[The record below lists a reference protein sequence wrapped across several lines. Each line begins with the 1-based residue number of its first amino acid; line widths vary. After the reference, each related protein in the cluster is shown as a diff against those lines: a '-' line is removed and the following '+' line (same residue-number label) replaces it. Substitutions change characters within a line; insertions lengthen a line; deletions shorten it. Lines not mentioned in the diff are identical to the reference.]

1 MMVEAFQIIPK
12 RFINLW
18 EEWNL
23 RIAVLISLSLQ
34 FILIFTTSLRKR
46 SGNVFINSII
56 WSSYLLADWFAAF
69 AVGLISSS
77 QGEKCDKATI
87 DDALS
92 AFWAPFLLL
101 HLGGPDTITAFSLED
116 NELWLRHMLSVTVQ
130 VIAVGYV
137 FLQSLP
143 NRFWIP
149 TGLMFL
155 AGTIKYAERTRS
167 LYLACLSNLKD
178 SLRQEPDPGPNYA
191 QLMEEYSSNQAAGL
205 PEVIDRVPEPDQ
217 RSAGGTNSDSAERGK
232 TELEDIQKIEYAY
245 TFYKTFR
252 GLIVDHMF
260 SFHERNESR
269 KFFFSRNAKPAFG
282 FMEVELNFMYDALY
296 TKMATVY
303 NGIFGGILRFVC
315 SGLLV
320 ISLVIFASSHQ
331 KQKPHIDPF
340 DKATTYLLL
349 VGAVILDFVAL
360 LKLIFSDWSIALMKH
375 SKRLSRIRPFLWK
388 LNIPSFV
395 LAVQKRISLP
405 KRWSNHIYQ
414 HNLISYCL
422 KKRWKLG
429 DEIAEFFGVKELV
442 HKLLYPTKQN
452 LDEGLKEFIFN
463 ELEKKA
469 KKGEE
474 AKFAK
479 DIYSARGDWTI
490 LDYDGCSSI
499 VERSVSEDVEY
510 DESVLMWHIA
520 TDICFYQ
527 YQENEERFQEIHR
540 IRSKILSDYLMYL
553 LIMQPKLMLSVS
565 GIAQIRFQD
574 TCEEAR
580 KFFSRSWV
588 KLTEKSASEKLIKVD
603 TPVNPIEV
611 KGDRSKSLLFDAVI
625 LAKDLKEMVDK
636 HPEETWEMMSKVW
649 LELLC
654 YGASHCRGDG
664 HAQQI
669 RQGGE
674 LITFVWLLMSH
685 FGLGEQFRIEA
696 GHARAKLIVEK

>member
-269 KFFFSRNAKPAFG
+269 KFFFSRNAKQAFG

-349 VGAVILDFVAL
+349 V
-360 LKLIFSDWSIALMKH
+360 LIFSDWSIALMKH

-463 ELEKKA
+463 D
-469 KKGEE
+469 
-474 AKFAK
+474 KFAK

-510 DESVLMWHIA
+510 DESVLIK
-520 TDICFYQ
+520 IS
-527 YQENEERFQEIHR
+527 RIHR

-674 LITFVWLLMSH
+674 LITL
-685 FGLGEQFRIEA
+685 FGSLCHILGWENSLGLKQAMPEQNSC
-696 GHARAKLIVEK
+696 VEK